1 MDRLRTYRAQL
12 AFVAGLVAPLALSA
26 ALVPARGSF
35 TNTAAALVLVGL
47 IVAVAV
53 AGNRFSG
60 VIASL
65 SGAVWFD
72 FFLTRPYERFTISHR
87 PDIETT
93 ISLLVVGVVV
103 TELAARS
110 RHHNRVASEQTDYL
124 AIIHDL
130 AEMVAGTAPLDEVM
144 ATASGV
150 LIRLLHLRAC
160 RYEAS
165 SNATPN
171 RAEIGPDG
179 AVVHVGLRWPVD
191 QNGIPGPEAQLPI
204 RWRGKVLGHFV
215 LTPTPGRPVS
225 LERRVVANAV
235 ADQVAGVLVNRPP
248 GAPIDQAVIRPLL
261 SVVNERRNAEE
272 S

>member
-1 MDRLRTYRAQL
+1 MDRLRIYRTQL
-12 AFVAGLVAPLALSA
+12 AFMVALFAPLVLSA

-35 TNTAAALVLVGL
+35 TNTAAALVLVAL
-47 IVAVAV
+47 IVGVAV
-53 AGNRFSG
+53 IGSRFTG

-65 SGAVWFD
+65 SAALWFD

-87 PDIETT
+87 PDVETT

-110 RHHNRVASEQTDYL
+110 RHHNRVASEQSEYV

-130 AEMVAGTAPLDEVM
+130 AEMVAGTAAIDEVM
-144 ATASGV
+144 ATASGA

-165 SNATPN
+165 STATPR

-179 AVVHVGLRWPVD
+179 EVVHVGLRWPVD
-191 QNGIPGPEAQLPI
+191 QNGIPGPEAELPV
-204 RWRGKVLGHFV
+204 RWRGKVLGQFV
-215 LTPTPGRPVS
+215 LTPTPGWPVS
-225 LERRVVANAV
+225 LERRVVANAI
-235 ADQVAGVLVNRPP
+235 ADQVGGALINQPR
-248 GAPIDQAVIRPLL
+248 GAPIDPAVVRPLL
-261 SVVNERRNAEE
+261 RVINEPRNVEE
-272 S
+272 R